1 MNQIPALDLIALLL
15 FFASLIGYGPVSR
28 SGKLANRGIMNAI
41 QKQRFK
47 WIERMAAREM
57 RMMDIQLLA
66 VLSNANTFFASTSVI
81 VIGGMAAGFASGD
94 ALKSEFE
101 SLPLIVQ
108 SSPALWHFKW
118 VLLIGLFI
126 FAFFKFAWA
135 YRLTH
140 YTAIMIGAT
149 PEPGDDDPEG
159 RAAHVNQ
166 TAELAGI
173 AAEHSNA
180 GLRTYYFG
188 IAAIGWFLHPIALII
203 ATIWVLI
210 ILIRREFWSN
220 SFQIISGDS

>member
-1 MNQIPALDLIALLL
+1 MPALDLFALIWFFTTLL
-15 FFASLIGYGPVSR
+15 GYGLVTR
-28 SGKLANRGIMNAI
+28 SGKLANRGIKVAV

-47 WIERMAAREM
+47 WIERMAEREM

-81 VIGGMAAGFASGD
+81 VIGGMAAGFTSGD

-101 SLPLIVQ
+101 SLPFVVQ
-108 SSPALWHFKW
+108 STPALWHLKW
-118 VLLIGLFI
+118 VLLIALFI

-140 YTAIMIGAT
+140 YTAILIGAT
-149 PEPGDDDPEG
+149 PEPGDDAPKA
-159 RAAHVNQ
+159 RAAHVSQ
-166 TAELAGI
+166 TAELAGL
-173 AAEHSNA
+173 AAEHSNS

-188 IAAIGWFLHPIALII
+188 IAAIAWFLHPIALLV
-203 ATIWVLI
+203 ATTWVLI

-220 SFQIISGDS
+220 SFRVISGQNLP